1 VAGAAGCGWHPTA
14 VLGGPRRAGRWPIEL
29 PRTVVLHVAQMA
41 VGVGVCERG
50 GLLAVLPTVWA
61 ERTPE
66 TLWRLPVD
74 VVAEKT
80 VFALVRSSIY
90 QPGPAEWVLERL
102 LEVRRPP
109 AE

>member
-1 VAGAAGCGWHPTA
+1 M
-14 VLGGPRRAGRWPIEL
+14 
-29 PRTVVLHVAQMA
+29 VLHVAQMA